1 MGGALAERAF
11 ATKLHNVGFV
21 DLTVVDRRPFGIDEA
36 ADYPLFTDDLLE
48 LMRTLIPAERHAR
61 IATVLTLTTRKPD
74 LEQENP

>member
-21 DLTVVDRRPFGIDEA
+21 DLTAIDRRPFSIDEA

-48 LMRTLIPAERHAR
+48 LMRTLIPADRHGR
-61 IATVLTLTTRKPD
+61 IATVLTFTARKPE
-74 LEQENP
+74 LEQEDQ